1 MVWHR
6 AGSNMITVAY
16 ELQPTQAYISRCR
29 ERRWEKKCSII
40 EIAQLEMPEN
50 EEEYDPL
57 TMLWE

>member
-1 MVWHR
+1 MSCNLHKHILADVEKGDGR
-6 AGSNMITVAY
+6 
-16 ELQPTQAYISRCR
+16 
-29 ERRWEKKCSII
+29 KKCSII